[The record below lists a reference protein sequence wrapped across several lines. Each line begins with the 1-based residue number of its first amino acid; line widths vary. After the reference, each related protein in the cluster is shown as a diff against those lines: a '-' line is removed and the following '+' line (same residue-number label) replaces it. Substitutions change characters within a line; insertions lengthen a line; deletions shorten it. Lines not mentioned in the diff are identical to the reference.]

1 MLLKADS
8 DDKYT
13 VVDKETHTKADGTKY
28 VTYTKLDDAKAFM
41 DSVKDNGGKVNDELA
56 GKEGSTK
63 VTVGSNTT
71 KKAEDLA
78 EAYSVELKDVKNHEY
93 ILVNTSGKV
102 IDNKG
107 KNKDGSD
114 YYYVTDSNG
123 KITNIYVE
131 D

>member
-13 VVDKETHTKADGTKY
+13 VVDKETHIKDDGTKY
-28 VTYTKLDDAKAFM
+28 ETYTKLDDAKAFM

>member
-1 MLLKADS
+1 MINFMHQTGIYQPLQGILVLTGSCTFLDPVS
-8 DDKYT
+8 YT
-13 VVDKETHTKADGTKY
+13 H
-28 VTYTKLDDAKAFM
+28 L
-41 DSVKDNGGKVNDELA
+41 GGKVNDELA

-114 YYYVTDSNG
+114 YYYEMCIRDSCSSPSASSG
-123 KITNIYVE
+123 RYL
-131 D
+131 

>member
-1 MLLKADS
+1 MVVKLTMNQLVRKALQGNLLEATLS
-8 DDKYT
+8 
-13 VVDKETHTKADGTKY
+13 
-28 VTYTKLDDAKAFM
+28 
-41 DSVKDNGGKVNDELA
+41 
-56 GKEGSTK
+56 
-63 VTVGSNTT
+63 

>member
-1 MLLKADS
+1 
-8 DDKYT
+8 
-13 VVDKETHTKADGTKY
+13 
-28 VTYTKLDDAKAFM
+28 M
-41 DSVKDNGGKVNDELA
+41 DSVKNNGGKVNDELA

-63 VTVGSNTT
+63 VPVGSNTT